1 MNAADAAFL
10 DFDRRRSEMLSGM
23 PRRKICS
30 AKSPLHFLAAT
41 GGHSIRRKN
50 YKLNLLRKSE
60 AHLLLISIG
69 RSI

>member
-1 MNAADAAFL
+1 
-10 DFDRRRSEMLSGM
+10 M